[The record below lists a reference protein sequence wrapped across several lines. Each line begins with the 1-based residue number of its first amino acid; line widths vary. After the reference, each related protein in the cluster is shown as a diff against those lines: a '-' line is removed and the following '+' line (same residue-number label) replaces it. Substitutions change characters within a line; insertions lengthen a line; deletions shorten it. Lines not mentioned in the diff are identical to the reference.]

1 MGNKKDLVGER
12 KVSYEEGSLKAS
24 DSKCLY
30 FECSALSGEGFDE
43 LFEILVDEYFK
54 TIINKW

>member
-1 MGNKKDLVGER
+1 MGNKKDIGNER
-12 KVSYEEGSLKAS
+12 KVSFEEGSLKAR

-43 LFEILVDEYFK
+43 LFEILVDEYLK
-54 TIINKW
+54 TKNTQ